1 MANACGALLS
11 GGFANIDN
19 RVFPMLHLTVKTD
32 KKGVVNMA
40 ERRDLINAEGHL
52 MFGGCDTVMLAKT
65 YGTPLYVVDGAM
77 VEEKMLECRQAM
89 AQCFDS
95 YKVFYASK
103 ALCAKAIY
111 KLAEKTGLHL
121 DVVSAGELKMA
132 LESGMPGER
141 IALHGNVKLYP
152 ELSMAAENGC
162 TVNIDSIEEIEDVQA
177 VAAEKGTV
185 VPVLVRV
192 TPGVEAHTHAYIQT
206 GIEDCKFALGIEN
219 GMAMEAIRRILAC
232 KNLAFRGIHGHI
244 GSQILESEPY
254 YPTGKNLA
262 AFALKVESETGAKV
276 QEINLGGGF
285 GIRYTKE
292 DHPLPILS
300 YLEKAKQGLLEAYK
314 AAGKPLPTIGIE
326 PGRCI
331 VGEAGLT
338 LYTVALR
345 KEIPGV
351 RTYVSVDGGMADN
364 LRVSLYQAEYE
375 GVLANRMN
383 DANEETVRIAGR
395 CCESGDILISE
406 IALPRAKKGDT
417 LAMFATGAYCYA
429 MASNYNK
436 LPIAP
441 MVMVKNGAHG
451 LMVRGQSLEDMTRF
465 DTVPEFLGEEK

>member
-1 MANACGALLS
+1 
-11 GGFANIDN
+11 
-19 RVFPMLHLTVKTD
+19 
-32 KKGVVNMA
+32 MA

-232 KNLAFRGIHGHI
+232 KNLSFRGIHGHI

-262 AFALKVESETGAKV
+262 AFALKWKETGAKAKSTLRRLWHSLY
-276 QEINLGGGF
+276 QRG
-285 GIRYTKE
+285 
-292 DHPLPILS
+292 PSAAILR
-300 YLEKAKQGLLEAYK
+300 LEKATGFQKHTRRQESRCPPSALSRTLHCGRRL
-314 AAGKPLPTIGIE
+314 
-326 PGRCI
+326 RCI
-331 VGEAGLT
+331 PWPV
-338 LYTVALR
+338 
-345 KEIPGV
+345 KEIP
-351 RTYVSVDGGMADN
+351 A
-364 LRVSLYQAEYE
+364 
-375 GVLANRMN
+375 
-383 DANEETVRIAGR
+383 
-395 CCESGDILISE
+395 
-406 IALPRAKKGDT
+406 
-417 LAMFATGAYCYA
+417 
-429 MASNYNK
+429 
-436 LPIAP
+436 
-441 MVMVKNGAHG
+441 
-451 LMVRGQSLEDMTRF
+451 
-465 DTVPEFLGEEK
+465 